1 MTSQN
6 LNLENRQKLWI
17 LKGRNE
23 FERAR
28 REFAT
33 KNDCPISMDF
43 EKAIQLDRL
52 KILSEIQ

>member
-1 MTSQN
+1 M
-6 LNLENRQKLWI
+6 

-23 FERAR
+23 YERAR
-28 REFAT
+28 REFACQ
-33 KNDCPISMDF
+33 NDFPISDDY